1 MSLNA
6 GSTTFAARLLMFTA
20 ILLGTAGCSR
30 ATDVSPAES
39 SAAGASSVASAVAAS
54 GTLGLKLNALNYTD
68 VPIGTF
74 YVDGTWGGTVPARI
88 GSGGGAIICC
98 VALPK
103 QWHPGLTV
111 NLQWRD
117 DDLYRKDPK
126 ALASRV
132 VPVERYDT
140 FSDGFLWVLF
150 FPHDRIKVY
159 ASQWMPGYRGFPENL
174 QAPDEACPGNF
185 TLRNSDPQCR
195 NPDKRI
201 TR

>member
-6 GSTTFAARLLMFTA
+6 GSTTFAARLLMFMA
-20 ILLGTAGCSR
+20 ILLATAGCSR
-30 ATDVSPAES
+30 ATDVSF
-39 SAAGASSVASAVAAS
+39 AAS
-54 GTLGLKLNALNYTD
+54 GVAGGASAPAEPDTLGLKLNALNYTD
-68 VPIGTF
+68 VPIGAF
-74 YVDGTWGGTVPARI
+74 YVDGTWGGAVPARV

-117 DDLYRKDPK
+117 DNLYRKDPK

-132 VPVERYDT
+132 VPVERYDA

-174 QAPDEACPGNF
+174 QAPAEACPGHF
-185 TLRNSDPQCR
+185 TLRNGDPQCP

>member
-6 GSTTFAARLLMFTA
+6 GSTTIAARLLMFMA
-20 ILLGTAGCSR
+20 ILLGAVGCSR
-30 ATDVSPAES
+30 ATDVPGAA
-39 SAAGASSVASAVAAS
+39 SAAQAGSAAPAAAPE
-54 GTLGLKLNALNYTD
+54 TMGLKLNALNYTD
-68 VPIGTF
+68 VPVGAF

-111 NLQWRD
+111 NVQWRD
-117 DDLYRKDPK
+117 DNLYRKDPK

-132 VPVERYDT
+132 VPVERYDA

-159 ASQWMPGYRGFPENL
+159 ASQWMPGYQGFPENL

-185 TLRNSDPQCR
+185 TLRNSDSRCPE
-195 NPDKRI
+195 PDKRI
-201 TR
+201 AP

>member
-6 GSTTFAARLLMFTA
+6 GSTTFAARLLMFMA

-30 ATDVSPAES
+30 ATDVSS
-39 SAAGASSVASAVAAS
+39 SAPGAPGASSVSSTSAAPD
-54 GTLGLKLNALNYTD
+54 TMGLKLNALNYTD
-68 VPIGTF
+68 VPIGAF
-74 YVDGTWGGTVPARI
+74 YVDGTWGGAVPARI

-117 DDLYRKDPK
+117 DNLYKKDPK

-132 VPVERYDT
+132 VPVERYDA

-174 QAPDEACPGNF
+174 QAPAEACPGHF
-185 TLRNSDPQCR
+185 TLRNSDPQCP

-201 TR
+201 AP

>member
-1 MSLNA
+1 MGLNG
-6 GSTTFAARLLMFTA
+6 GSTTIVARLLMCMA
-20 ILLGTAGCSR
+20 VMLGAVGGAR
-30 ATDVSPAES
+30 ATDVPRP
-39 SAAGASSVASAVAAS
+39 ASATQDAPVAAPD
-54 GTLGLKLNALNYTD
+54 TMALKLNALNYTD
-68 VPIGTF
+68 VPVGAF

-88 GSGGGAIICC
+88 GSGGGAIVCC

-111 NLQWRD
+111 NVQWRD
-117 DDLYRKDPK
+117 DNLYRKDPR

-132 VPVERYDT
+132 VPVERYDA
-140 FSDGFLWVLF
+140 FSDGFLWLLF

-185 TLRNSDPQCR
+185 TLRNGDARCPH
-195 NPDKRI
+195 PDKRI
-201 TR
+201 VR